1 MEERAH
7 LGGDA
12 EHGSGDDAD
21 DGVDQT
27 SDDGK
32 THENTSLSE
41 KGSRCVSGIP
51 VQREQSL
58 SLIQLISST
67 WYRRRCSPAPAAGL

>member
-1 MEERAH
+1 
-7 LGGDA
+7 
-12 EHGSGDDAD
+12 
-21 DGVDQT
+21 
-27 SDDGK
+27 
-32 THENTSLSE
+32 
-41 KGSRCVSGIP
+41 